1 MTTLTNKNLKSFQIK
16 EVFDFY
22 RGKRLRS
29 IDRVKGSV
37 EYYSASKVNNGMT
50 DKISNPMFTDVNKII
65 FTSFGDCFYV
75 ANEFTASDEIIILS
89 PKQKELDVYV
99 AFFLVSVLRQLKWKY
114 SFGRKAFTN
123 RFQNEFI
130 KLPVNDK
137 REIDW
142 DFMVQYVK
150 QRLKYI
156 QYQKSIV
163 AKETGLLNTAKYK
176 EFNITDLF
184 TVRGSKK
191 SFTKHDVV
199 AGRYLY
205 ITTSNKNN
213 GASGTSSIFTEQG
226 NVITVDSATEGKCFY
241 QPDKF
246 IGSDHVEV
254 LEPKNFQLNKYLG
267 MYFATILNL
276 ELFRYS
282 FGRKRAQKRMITGT
296 IYLPYQLDNNQKP
309 QPDLE
314 FMENYIKHLPYS
326 KYI

>member
-1 MTTLTNKNLKSFQIK
+1 MSQLTIKNWESFQIN

-22 RGKRLRS
+22 RGKRLKS
-29 IDRVKGSV
+29 IDRVEGWV
-37 EYYSASKVNNGMT
+37 EYYSASQFNNGMT
-50 DKISNPMFTDVNKII
+50 DKISNPLFTDSNKII

-75 ANEFTASDEIIILS
+75 ANEFTASDEVIILS
-89 PKQKELDVYV
+89 PKQRKLDTYI

-123 RFQNEFI
+123 RLQNEFI
-130 KLPVNDK
+130 KLPTNDQ
-137 REIDW
+137 RSIDW
-142 DFMVQYVK
+142 DIMSQYIK
-150 QRLKYI
+150 DKLKYI
-156 QYQKSIV
+156 QYKQGTKIQK
-163 AKETGLLNTAKYK
+163 TGLLNKAKCR
-176 EFNITDLF
+176 EFKITDLF

-199 AGRYLY
+199 AGEYLY

-213 GASGTSSIFTEQG
+213 GVSGTSSIFTEEG
-226 NVITVDSATEGKCFY
+226 NVISFDSATEGKCFY

-246 IGSDHVEV
+246 IGSDHVEI

-282 FGRKRAQKRMITGT
+282 FGRKRAQKRMVVDT
-296 IYLPYQLDNNQKP
+296 IYLPYYLDQNKKP